1 MTCSASEPIR
11 RSTVPRPRKFDEDRA
26 LDAAIERFWEQG
38 YAGTTIRDLSAD
50 MGMTGA
56 SLYNAFGDKRALFC
70 LALRRY
76 VAGHSLAAVAAI
88 AASDNPILSLDR
100 FLKGLV
106 REAAATGRG
115 CLLISSAAEVPSG
128 DPSLQEEINDH
139 LLSVEKALRASLVA
153 ARRKSLV
160 PVSLDCTKQ
169 ARVVLSAI
177 ISIQILARRRT
188 NSKVLAA
195 IAQSAMPEGPKSAA

>member
-1 MTCSASEPIR
+1 M
-11 RSTVPRPRKFDEDRA
+11 PRPRKFDEDRA

-56 SLYNAFGDKRALFC
+56 SLYNAFGDKRTLFS

-76 VAGHSLAAVAAI
+76 VAERSLSALAAI
-88 AASDNPILSLDR
+88 AESDNPILALDR

-115 CLLISSAAEVPSG
+115 CLLMSSVAEAPSS
-128 DPSLQEEINDH
+128 DPSLQEEINGH
-139 LLSVEKALRASLVA
+139 LFNVERALRALLVA

-160 PVSLDCTKQ
+160 PASLDCKKQ

-177 ISIQILARRRT
+177 ISIQILARTRT
-188 NSKVLAA
+188 DSDVLLA
-195 IAQSAMPEGPKSAA
+195 IAQSAVPESAWSAA